1 VNAATLSAWAAI
13 GTLLVIAASV
23 VAALVQLRHMRA
35 GNELEGLLTLERD
48 FRDPQ
53 LQSALIYIQERLP
66 QRLEDPL
73 YRRELETIGFID
85 PTAHPEMVVCNWLNK
100 VGTLVK
106 HGLVSEE
113 PFMDIFARLISYCWK
128 EVAPAVAIMRRT
140 RGEAQYHDLEFLAA
154 RAAAFLD
161 RNPHGTLPRSFTRG
175 PLADR
180 WGEADSSRSVR
191 NDS

>member
-1 VNAATLSAWAAI
+1 MNAQVIGAWAEVVTAVII
-13 GTLLVIAASV
+13 GASV
-23 VAALVQLRHMRA
+23 VAGLVQLRHMRA
-35 GNELEGLLTLERD
+35 GNELEGLLRLERD

-53 LQSALIYIQERLP
+53 LQSALIYIQETLP

-73 YRRELETIGFID
+73 YRRQLETIGFVN
-85 PTAHPEMVVCNWLNK
+85 PAAHPEMIVCNWLNK

-113 PFMDIFARLISYCWK
+113 PFMDIFARLIAYCWK

-154 RAAAFLD
+154 RATAFLE
-161 RNPHGTLPRSFTRG
+161 RNPSGTLPRSFSRA
-175 PLADR
+175 PLTDGWRETDADR
-180 WGEADSSRSVR
+180 AAG
-191 NDS
+191 